1 MMLKARNMENDEK
14 NCIPGFK
21 KKYQNHSDM
30 TNKIVVRGDSL
41 TIDDIVRVA
50 RRGYDVC
57 LTEEEMILQR
67 IDKSHEFIMQAVESN
82 QSIYGVTTVFGGMSN
97 ISVSKE
103 DAEALQNNIPWSHK
117 SGAGKKL
124 PIADVRA
131 SMLLRANSLM
141 RGASGVRLEIIQ
153 RLVDFL
159 NAGITPHMYELGSI
173 GASGD
178 LVPLSYILGAV
189 IGLDP
194 SFSVDMKGKE
204 VDSISALRL
213 LNLPRL
219 HLYPK
224 EGLSM
229 INGTS
234 VMSAI
239 AANCT
244 YDAQI
249 LVALAMGANAFFIQ
263 GLCAS
268 KQSFHPYI
276 NTLKPHP
283 GQIWT
288 SIQILN
294 LLDGSQLVR
303 EALNGRKRHCNNELE
318 QDRYSLRCLP
328 QYIGPIVDGLSTIR
342 NQVEVEINSATDN
355 PLIDADNGVCHYCGN
370 FLGQYIG
377 VCMDHLRYYLGLLA
391 KHLDVQIAML
401 VSPEFSNGLPPSLV
415 GNSTRKINLGLKGL
429 QLTGNSIMPL
439 LSFLGAS
446 LVDRFPT
453 HAEQFNQNINSQGF
467 GSANLTRQSI
477 ETFHQYMAV
486 SLMFGVQAVDLRTK
500 LVSGHFDARV
510 NLSSATAHLYECIL
524 KVIDRSPSDR
534 RPYIWNDDEQ
544 SFDEH
549 ILKIAADIAAD
560 GVIPD
565 SVKDILVSLKEHTP
579 FN

>member
-1 MMLKARNMENDEK
+1 MLKVKNMENDEK
-14 NCIPGFK
+14 NYIPGRK
-21 KKYQNHSDM
+21 ETSQYDSDV
-30 TNKIVVRGDSL
+30 TDKIIVRGESL
-41 TIDDIVRVA
+41 TIDDVIRVA
-50 RRGYDVC
+50 RRGVGVG

-67 IDKSHEFIMQAVESN
+67 IRKSHNFIEEAVESG

-97 ISVSKE
+97 ISISKK
-103 DAEALQNNIPWSHK
+103 DAEALQNNIAWSHK

-124 PIADVRA
+124 PKFDVRA

-141 RGASGVRLEIIQ
+141 CGASGVRFEIIQ

-159 NAGITPHMYELGSI
+159 NADITPHMYEFGSI

-178 LVPLSYILGAV
+178 LVPLSYILGAI

-194 SFSVDMKGKE
+194 SFSVDMKEKE
-204 VDSISALRL
+204 VDSISALKF

-219 HLYPK
+219 RLHPK
-224 EGLSM
+224 EGLAM

-239 AANCT
+239 AANCI

-249 LVALAMGANAFFIQ
+249 LLSLALGAHALFIQ

-268 KQSFHPYI
+268 KQSFHPFI

-288 SIQILN
+288 SRQILD
-294 LLDGSQLVR
+294 L
-303 EALNGRKRHCNNELE
+303 LNGSRLTREELIGKQRKCDNELE

-328 QYIGPIVDGLSTIR
+328 QYMGPIVDGLSVIR
-342 NQVEVEINSATDN
+342 NQIEVEINSATDN
-355 PLIDADNGVCHYCGN
+355 PLIDADNKACYYCGN

-377 VCMDHLRYYLGLLA
+377 VSMDQLRYYLGLLA

-401 VSPEFSNGLPPSLV
+401 VTPEMSNGLPPSLV
-415 GNSTRKINLGLKGL
+415 GNSARKINLGLKGL

-439 LSFLGAS
+439 LSFFGAS

-467 GSANLTRQSI
+467 GSANLARRSI
-477 ETFHQYMAV
+477 EIFYQYMAV
-486 SLMFGVQAVDLRTK
+486 ALMFGIQAVDLRTN
-500 LVSGHFDARV
+500 LVSGHFDARA
-510 NLSSATAHLYECIL
+510 NLSPATRYLYESIL
-524 KVIDRSPSDR
+524 KVIDRLPSDR

-549 ILKIAADIAAD
+549 MMKIATDIAAD
-560 GVIPD
+560 GVIPH
-565 SVKDILVSLKEHTP
+565 SVKDILKNLKEHTP
-579 FN
+579 FS

>member
-1 MMLKARNMENDEK
+1 MKIKNMENDGK
-14 NCIPGFK
+14 NYIPGSK
-21 KKYQNHSDM
+21 ENSQHCSIM
-30 TNKIVVRGDSL
+30 TDKIIVRGDGL

-50 RRGYDVC
+50 RLGVGVC
-57 LTEEEMILQR
+57 LTEEEEILQR
-67 IDKSHEFIMQAVESN
+67 INKSHDFIMQAVESN

-124 PIADVRA
+124 PKVDVRA

-159 NAGITPHMYELGSI
+159 NADITPHLYELGSI

-178 LVPLSYILGAV
+178 LVPLSYILGV
-189 IGLDP
+189 IIGLDP
-194 SFSVDMKGKE
+194 SFSVDMKGKKI
-204 VDSISALRL
+204 DSISALKF

-219 HLYPK
+219 RLLPK
-224 EGLSM
+224 EGLAM

-249 LVALAMGANAFFIQ
+249 LLALAMGAHALFIQ

-268 KQSFHPYI
+268 KQSFHPYV

-288 SIQILN
+288 SKQMLN
-294 LLDGSQLVR
+294 LLNGSRLIR
-303 EALNGRKRHCNNELE
+303 EELNGKHRQCNNGLE

-328 QYIGPIVDGLSTIR
+328 QYMGPIVDGLSIIR
-342 NQVEVEINSATDN
+342 KQVEVEINSATDN
-355 PLIDADNGVCHYCGN
+355 PLIDADNKVYYYCGN

-377 VCMDHLRYYLGLLA
+377 VSMDQLRYYLGLLA
-391 KHLDVQIAML
+391 KHLDAATQ
-401 VSPEFSNGLPPSLV
+401 FS
-415 GNSTRKINLGLKGL
+415 
-429 QLTGNSIMPL
+429 
-439 LSFLGAS
+439 
-446 LVDRFPT
+446 T
-453 HAEQFNQNINSQGF
+453 HARMSLDVHKVFTDPQYSDTIVKKF
-467 GSANLTRQSI
+467 GSDVIKNLRETIKFIYNPQGDFLSWGDSWVRKHRKLSTAFILGGQVRTAMKQPFSAPGGAFDIGWKNVWKYSI
-477 ETFHQYMAV
+477 RCWTIY
-486 SLMFGVQAVDLRTK
+486 
-500 LVSGHFDARV
+500 
-510 NLSSATAHLYECIL
+510 
-524 KVIDRSPSDR
+524 
-534 RPYIWNDDEQ
+534 
-544 SFDEH
+544 
-549 ILKIAADIAAD
+549 
-560 GVIPD
+560 
-565 SVKDILVSLKEHTP
+565 KD
-579 FN
+579 N

>member
-1 MMLKARNMENDEK
+1 MKIKNKENDGK
-14 NCIPGFK
+14 NHILGSKENSQQC
-21 KKYQNHSDM
+21 SVM
-30 TNKIVVRGDSL
+30 TDKIIVRGDGL
-41 TIDDIVRVA
+41 TIDDVVRVA
-50 RRGYDVC
+50 RRGVGVC
-57 LTEEEMILQR
+57 LTEEEVILQR
-67 IDKSHEFIMQAVESN
+67 INKSHDFIMQAVESN

-97 ISVSKE
+97 ISVSRE
-103 DAEALQNNIPWSHK
+103 DAEALQSNIPWSHK

-194 SFSVDMKGKE
+194 SFSVDIKGKE
-204 VDSISALRL
+204 IDSISALKYL
-213 LNLPRL
+213 DLPRL

-249 LVALAMGANAFFIQ
+249 LLALAMGTHALFIQ

-288 SIQILN
+288 STQILG
-294 LLDGSQLVR
+294 LLNGSRLVR
-303 EALNGRKRHCNNELE
+303 EELNGKHRQCASELE

-328 QYIGPIVDGLSTIR
+328 QYMGSIVDGLSIIR

-355 PLIDADNGVCHYCGN
+355 PIIDADKKACYYCGN

-377 VCMDHLRYYLGLLA
+377 VGMDQLRYYLGLLA

-401 VSPEFSNGLPPSLV
+401 VTPEFSNGLPPSLV
-415 GNSTRKINLGLKGL
+415 GNFARKINLGLKGL

-439 LSFLGAS
+439 ISFLGAS

-486 SLMFGVQAVDLRTK
+486 SLMFGIQAVDLRTN

-510 NLSSATAHLYECIL
+510 NLSPATSHLYESIL
-524 KVIDRSPSDR
+524 KVIDRSPSAR

-549 ILKIAADIAAD
+549 IMKIAADIAAD
-560 GVIPD
+560 GVIPH
-565 SVKDILVSLKEHTP
+565 SVKDILNSLKEHTP